1 MQKNDDITLRIDDLT
16 TAGSGIGRS
25 DGMAVFVEGAL
36 PGELVKAHIIKVKK
50 NYAIG
55 KLTEILE
62 ESPLR
67 LTPRCAVFGTCGGC
81 TLQDL
86 AYAGQLS
93 WKQDHLNDCLKRIGG
108 VEGIDPLYPQPSIK
122 PWHYR
127 NKAAY
132 ALEERD
138 GKVAIGF
145 YELHSHKVVDVEEQC
160 WIQHSYTKLIIS
172 QLRAWIAKS
181 GVSIYNEEKHEG
193 LLRRIVIRSN
203 NKEEF
208 MVILVINGDEIPDEK
223 RLLQLFKLALPR
235 VTSIVLNINKRRT
248 NTIMGS
254 RNIPIV
260 GDGYLTEVI
269 CGLHYRFGPN
279 SFMQVNHQQME
290 AMYLHLLRELR
301 IKKSETV
308 FDLYCGIGTITLL
321 AAQQAKQAIGVEV
334 VEEAVENAEF
344 NALQNEIENAEF
356 HAGDAPEW
364 IRRLV
369 DDGIRPNVLIVDPPR
384 KGLTKE
390 LIETAAEARPR
401 AIGYV
406 SCDPATLARDLK
418 EFRALGYKPR
428 GAQGYDLFPQ
438 TTHLETVA
446 ILEPAE
452 A

>member
-1 MQKNDDITLRIDDLT
+1 MQKNDDLTLTIDDLT
-16 TAGSGIGRS
+16 TAGSGIGHH

-36 PGELVKAHIIKVKK
+36 PGEKVKVHIIKVKK
-50 NYAIG
+50 NYAVG
-55 KLTEILE
+55 KLTEIIE

-67 LTPRCAVFGTCGGC
+67 LTPRCPVFGICGGC

-86 AYAGQLS
+86 AYGGQLA
-93 WKQDHLNDCLKRIGG
+93 WKQEHLTDCLKRIGG
-108 VEGIDPLYPQPSIK
+108 IEGIDPFYPLPSIK

-138 GKVAIGF
+138 GKVLIGF
-145 YELHSHKVVDVEEQC
+145 YEQHSHKVVDVDNC
-160 WIQHSYTKLIIS
+160 WIQDPYTKLIIS
-172 QLRAWIAKS
+172 QMRAWIAKS
-181 GVSIYNEEKHEG
+181 GVSIYNEETHEG
-193 LLRRIVIRSN
+193 LLRRIVLRCN
-203 NKEEF
+203 NKKEF
-208 MVILVINGDEIPDEK
+208 MAVLVINGDDIPDRK

-235 VTSIVLNINKRRT
+235 VTSIVLNINKEHT
-248 NTIMGS
+248 NVIMGDE
-254 RNIPIV
+254 NIPIH
-260 GDGYLTEVI
+260 GTGYLDEVI

-290 AMYLHLLRELR
+290 AMYMLLLKELA
-301 IKKSETV
+301 IKPTETV
-308 FDLYCGIGTITLL
+308 LDLYCGIGTITLL
-321 AAQQAKQAIGVEV
+321 AAQRAKKAIGVEV

-344 NALQNEIENAEF
+344 NALRNQIENAEF

-369 DDGIRPNVLIVDPPR
+369 DEGTRPDVLIVDPPR

-390 LIETAAEARPR
+390 LIETAAAAGPR

-418 EFRALGYKPR
+418 EFRALGYEAR
-428 GAQGYDLFPQ
+428 NAQGLDLFPQ
-438 TTHLETVA
+438 TTHVETVT
-446 ILEPAE
+446 ILEPA
-452 A
+452 AV